1 MPEGGFESLGPKVW
15 GGMGC
20 NGGAINRGDEKVPE
34 IGDYSN
40 LMAER
45 CNRDR
50 VGMRQPQSLL
60 KTKIKCCQINR
71 LFKCVEETSQPSLT
85 LSLYEVYKCVFSE
98 ESIISKP

>member
-1 MPEGGFESLGPKVW
+1 MSEGEFESLGPKVW

-50 VGMRQPQSLL
+50 SGRDEAA
-60 KTKIKCCQINR
+60 TKPIEDKN
-71 LFKCVEETSQPSLT
+71 KM
-85 LSLYEVYKCVFSE
+85 LSD
-98 ESIISKP
+98 